1 MIAAPGAVPSPP
13 PDMPD
18 ATSSAVVAAVAALA
32 GAVNSVAGG
41 GSLLTYPALVALGV
55 GPVAANATSTVALWP
70 GSLASLWGYR
80 SELAGGRTWVAA
92 LAAPSVAGGLAGAL
106 LLLWGGDAWFA
117 RLVPWLVLGATL
129 LFMLQRPLLV
139 LARGGRG
146 AGARPAPPTD
156 AGLPSRPTT
165 TALAF
170 QFLVGIYGGYFGAG
184 AGILTLASLGL
195 LGLTNI
201 HRMNGLKAWTATCFN
216 AVAIG
221 VFVVAGV
228 VDWAHA
234 LLMAAGSGVGGY
246 LAARVARRAPQAAVR
261 GLVVVIGLASAVWLA
276 VRR

>member
-1 MIAAPGAVPSPP
+1 LCNDRGTRRRSLPSARHA
-13 PDMPD
+13 D

-146 AGARPAPPTD
+146 AGARPRRPPMPGSRAGRQRRRSPSSSSSASTAGTSAP
-156 AGLPSRPTT
+156 ARGSSRW
-165 TALAF
+165 
-170 QFLVGIYGGYFGAG
+170 
-184 AGILTLASLGL
+184 
-195 LGLTNI
+195 
-201 HRMNGLKAWTATCFN
+201 RAWGC
-216 AVAIG
+216 
-221 VFVVAGV
+221 
-228 VDWAHA
+228 
-234 LLMAAGSGVGGY
+234 SG
-246 LAARVARRAPQAAVR
+246 
-261 GLVVVIGLASAVWLA
+261 
-276 VRR
+276 